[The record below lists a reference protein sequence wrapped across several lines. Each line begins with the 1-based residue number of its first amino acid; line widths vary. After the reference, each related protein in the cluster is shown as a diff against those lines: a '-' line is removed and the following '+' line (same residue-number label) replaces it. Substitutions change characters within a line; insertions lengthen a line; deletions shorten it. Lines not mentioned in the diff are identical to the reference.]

1 MADFDARRLFVT
13 GSETPIL
20 VADDDPNDVTLLEIA
35 CAKARLAFPLRV
47 VRNGV
52 EAIEYLGGA
61 GQFGDRRKFPLP
73 SLLLLD
79 LKMPVKSGFDVLSWL
94 RVQPGL
100 KRLFVVVW
108 SSSADPR
115 DIDRAYDLGANSYV
129 VKPSSMGDLHRLV
142 GQLSDWCVGACQL
155 PRLDV

>member
-1 MADFDARRLFVT
+1 VIH
-13 GSETPIL
+13 SETPIL
-20 VADDDPNDVTLLEIA
+20 VADDDPNDVTLLKIA
-35 CAKARLAFPLRV
+35 CAKAGLARPLHV
-47 VRNGV
+47 ARNGV

-73 SLLLLD
+73 LLLLLD

-115 DIDRAYDLGANSYV
+115 DIDRAYDLGANSYI
-129 VKPSSMGDLHRLV
+129 VKPSSIEDLRRLV
-142 GQLSDWCVGACQL
+142 GQLGDWWVGACQL
-155 PRLDV
+155 PRLDA